1 LLRRFPQD
9 VASQI
14 QTGPSIEKS
23 IAPLRSLVSEPWR
36 YGRLF
41 LAGDAAHILPP
52 AGAKV
57 LNLAFSDGY

>member
-1 LLRRFPQD
+1 

-23 IAPLRSLVSEPWR
+23 IAPLQSLVSEPWR

-52 AGAKV
+52 TGAKV